1 MNAVRLRLRLPH
13 PFILLLGAVAVA
25 AIFTWI
31 IPAGAFQRTVNAAT
45 GRETVVPGTFVVVA
59 SAPLSPFQALIAVPR
74 GIASG
79 ADVILVVLFSGA
91 TFALLDAMG
100 VLARLVGSLIGR
112 SRHPQLVV
120 LGVALAFATFGALEN
135 MQEEIVALI
144 PPLLLLARGLG
155 YGPLTALGMSVGAAG
170 IGSAFG
176 PTNPFLSGIALRF
189 AGLPALSQGG
199 LRFGALVAACAVW
212 AVWLIIGMRRD
223 AKARATDAADLPDAT
238 TRDAPLA
245 SQVATSRDYL
255 LLTIA
260 MLPFPPYVYGVLR
273 HDWGFHELSGLFL
286 VVGFA
291 LGLVS
296 RLSLGDTVDALLKGM
311 QSMLPAALYIGIA
324 RSISVVMQDGKI
336 LDTIIYGLSVPLQSA
351 PPAVAP
357 LLMIPAQALLHIAVP
372 SNSGQA
378 ALTMPIMAPLADL
391 AGASRDAAVFALQTG
406 MGLSD
411 FLIPTNGAVLAML
424 TAAGVSVSR
433 WLRYAVPGVL
443 LVAIVGIVATLL
455 AA

>member
-1 MNAVRLRLRLPH
+1 MRLRLRLPH

-25 AIFTWI
+25 AVMTWI
-31 IPAGAFQRTVNAAT
+31 IPAGAFARTVNAAT
-45 GRETVVPGTFVVVA
+45 GREAVVPGTFAVVP
-59 SAPLSPFQALIAVPR
+59 STPLSPFQAVLAVPR

-79 ADVILVVLFSGA
+79 ADVILVVLFAGA
-91 TFALLDAMG
+91 TFALLDTMG
-100 VLARLVGSLIGR
+100 VLGRLVGSLIGR
-112 SRHPQLVV
+112 ARHPRLVV

-155 YGPLTALGMSVGAAG
+155 FGPLTALGMSVGAAG

-176 PTNPFLSGIALRF
+176 PTNPFMTGIALRF
-189 AGLPALSQGG
+189 AGLPTLSQGS
-199 LRFGALVAACAVW
+199 LRFGALAAACAVW
-212 AVWLIIGMRRD
+212 AVWLIVGMRRD
-223 AKARATDAADLPDAT
+223 VAARARDGDGIDATATRTDTTAASVAT
-238 TRDAPLA
+238 TRDF
-245 SQVATSRDYL
+245 VL
-255 LLTIA
+255 LGIA

-273 HDWGFHELSGLFL
+273 YEWGFHELSALFL
-286 VVGFA
+286 VVGIA

-296 RLSLGDTVDALLKGM
+296 RLSLGDTVDTLLKGM

-324 RSISVVMQDGKI
+324 RSISVVLQDGKI
-336 LDTIIYGLSVPLQSA
+336 LDSIIYGLSLPLQSA

-357 LLMIPAQALLHIAVP
+357 LLMIPAHALLHIAVP
-372 SNSGQA
+372 SVSGQS

-391 AGASRDAAVFALQTG
+391 AGVSRDAAVFALQTG
-406 MGLSD
+406 AGLSD
-411 FLIPTNGAVLAML
+411 ILIPTNGALLAML
-424 TAAGVSVSR
+424 TAAGVSVTR

-443 LVAIVGIVATLL
+443 LVAIVGMIATLL

>member
-1 MNAVRLRLRLPH
+1 MRLRLRLPH

-25 AIFTWI
+25 AVLTYI
-31 IPAGAFQRTVNAAT
+31 IPAGAFERTVNAAT
-45 GRETVVPGTFVVVA
+45 GREAVVA
-59 SAPLSPFQALIAVPR
+59 GTYHTIAPAPLSPFQALLAVPR
-74 GIASG
+74 GIAAG
-79 ADVILVVLFSGA
+79 ADVIIVVLFAGA
-91 TFALLDAMG
+91 TFALLDTMG
-100 VLARLVGSLIGR
+100 VLGRLVGSIIGR
-112 SRHPQLVV
+112 TRHPRLVV

-170 IGSAFG
+170 VGSAFG
-176 PTNPFLSGIALRF
+176 PTNPFMTGIALRF

-199 LRFGALVAACAVW
+199 LRFGALIAACAVW
-212 AVWLIIGMRRD
+212 AVWLVIGMRQ
-223 AKARATDAADLPDAT
+223 DAASRANEGPDT
-238 TRDAPLA
+238 TAHTEPSAP
-245 SQVATSRDYL
+245 QVATSRDYGL
-255 LLTIA
+255 LAIA
-260 MLPFPPYVYGVLR
+260 MLPFPPYVYGVLQ
-273 HDWGFHELSGLFL
+273 HDWGFHELSALFL
-286 VVGFA
+286 VVGIA

-296 RLSLGDTVDALLKGM
+296 RLSLGNTVDALLRGM

-324 RSISVVMQDGKI
+324 RSISVVLQDGKI
-336 LDTIIYGLSVPLQSA
+336 LDSIIYGLSLPLQAA
-351 PPAVAP
+351 PPAVSP

-372 SNSGQA
+372 SVSGQS

-391 AGASRDAAVFALQTG
+391 AGVSRDAAVFALQTG
-406 MGLSD
+406 AGLSD
-411 FLIPTNGAVLAML
+411 ILIPTNGAVLAML

-455 AA
+455 AT